1 MATKKFI
8 LNIEEGLSLCKQCP
22 LLECK
27 HFKSVA
33 KCSSYDWATARLQD
47 MPTQEMASE
56 FAIDVAHEIWTEQM
70 QHFATI
76 PNYYIGANDVSDLVK
91 RAMIRM
97 YNYMVGNHPQEFKQ
111 PSSETSLLN
120 KITPDT
126 TTTIH

>member
-47 MPTQEMASE
+47 MPTQEMVSE

-76 PNYYIGANDVSDLVK
+76 PNYYIGANDISDLIK
-91 RAMIRM
+91 NAMLDM
-97 YNYMVGNHPQEFKQ
+97 YNFMIGKQ
-111 PSSETSLLN
+111 PQQSAKPSADAEYPD
-120 KITPDT
+120 KIVPAKNT
-126 TTTIH
+126 TNQ